1 MKYIKLYEEHT
12 QEFDFSSQAV
22 RNLRTKYDYGWIRR
36 VVHKILDRSIEKYN
50 IDIALAEWTYFGNY
64 KEDPEVNSVCDI
76 CGQTPLRYLF
86 EIDNDLNRNTYWIGS
101 ECILKFSYEYST
113 SLKVR
118 DENGNLI
125 TNPIDIMNLIR
136 AHYNRLIK
144 DSAVKYVLSKLEK
157 LFNKIKDNYVNKLYL
172 QYAELNYFKPNQMM
186 WLDMRFRLN
195 NITDLQ
201 KSKFKVNI
209 ANYYYLDDVLNM
221 DDITFRNL
229 IPYLSGNLQKGD
241 RSRAILRRTEH
252 LRKKHEFKDI
262 EQLDPNDEIITKKI
276 EMENKED
283 NTLS

>member
-12 QEFDFSSQAV
+12 QEFDYSSQAV
-22 RNLRTKYDYGWIRR
+22 KNLRTKYDYGWIRR
-36 VVHKILDRSIEKYN
+36 VVHKILDLSIEKYN

-64 KEDPEVNSVCDI
+64 KEDTEVKSVCDI
-76 CGQTPLRYLF
+76 CGQSPLRYLF

-125 TNPIDIMNLIR
+125 TNPTDIMNLIR
-136 AHYNRLIK
+136 SHYNRLIK
-144 DSAVKYVLSKLEK
+144 DSAVKYVLAKLEE

-172 QYAELNYFKPNQMM
+172 QYAEINYFKPNQMM
-186 WLDMRFRLN
+186 WLDMRFKLN

-229 IPYLSGNLQKGD
+229 IPYLSGH
-241 RSRAILRRTEH
+241 RSRAILRRIEY
-252 LRKKHEFKDI
+252 LRKRNEFKDI
-262 EQLDPNDEIITKKI
+262 EQLDPSDEIITKKI
-276 EMENKED
+276 EMENKDD